1 MKDSGLVFLKNFS
14 ELSISGEGSKD
25 FLQGQISADIDK
37 IDENNSSLAC
47 LCNVKGRVIS
57 SFTLIKDTSGK
68 NRFSLI
74 GPKETIQ
81 RTERELRKYI
91 PFYKSEMKIRNE
103 LNLFGCKEEIS
114 EILFGDLNFSENNTL
129 SVQNEKLIRFL
140 NKSFIL
146 IYASSELSDTLRA
159 ISNEDPSEWILDDIS
174 NKNVEIDENTSEL
187 YLPHDLNYHVNGR
200 IDFEKGCYTGQE
212 IIARMQYRS
221 KNLPRLYLLN
231 SMKEVKTN
239 MVVTKKNSE
248 KKIGSVVSSV
258 KNSNGSTFL
267 VSISKNLE
275 EKEISI
281 RELDINLSIN

>member
-103 LNLFGCKEEIS
+103 SNLFGCKEEIS
-114 EILFGDLNFSENNTL
+114 EILFGDLNFSENNTVSL
-129 SVQNEKLIRFL
+129 QNEKLIRFL

-258 KNSNGSTFL
+258 KNSNGSSFL

>member
-1 MKDSGLVFLKNFS
+1 MCIRDS
-14 ELSISGEGSKD
+14 
-25 FLQGQISADIDK
+25 
-37 IDENNSSLAC
+37 
-47 LCNVKGRVIS
+47 
-57 SFTLIKDTSGK
+57 
-68 NRFSLI
+68 
-74 GPKETIQ
+74 
-81 RTERELRKYI
+81 
-91 PFYKSEMKIRNE
+91 
-103 LNLFGCKEEIS
+103 
-114 EILFGDLNFSENNTL
+114 
-129 SVQNEKLIRFL
+129 
-140 NKSFIL
+140 
-146 IYASSELSDTLRA
+146 

-187 YLPHDLNYHVNGR
+187 YLPHDLNYHENGR

-258 KNSNGSTFL
+258 KNSNGSSFL

>member
-1 MKDSGLVFLKNFS
+1 M
-14 ELSISGEGSKD
+14 
-25 FLQGQISADIDK
+25 
-37 IDENNSSLAC
+37 
-47 LCNVKGRVIS
+47 
-57 SFTLIKDTSGK
+57 
-68 NRFSLI
+68 
-74 GPKETIQ
+74 
-81 RTERELRKYI
+81 
-91 PFYKSEMKIRNE
+91 
-103 LNLFGCKEEIS
+103 
-114 EILFGDLNFSENNTL
+114 
-129 SVQNEKLIRFL
+129 
-140 NKSFIL
+140 NKRFIL

-187 YLPHDLNYHVNGR
+187 YLPHDLNYHENGR

-258 KNSNGSTFL
+258 KNSNGSSFL

>member
-103 LNLFGCKEEIS
+103 SNLFGCKEEIS

-159 ISNEDPSEWILDDIS
+159 ISNEDPYEWILDDIS

-248 KKIGSVVSSV
+248 KKIGSVVSSI
-258 KNSNGSTFL
+258 KNSNGSSFL

>member
-1 MKDSGLVFLKNFS
+1 M
-14 ELSISGEGSKD
+14 
-25 FLQGQISADIDK
+25 
-37 IDENNSSLAC
+37 
-47 LCNVKGRVIS
+47 
-57 SFTLIKDTSGK
+57 
-68 NRFSLI
+68 
-74 GPKETIQ
+74 
-81 RTERELRKYI
+81 
-91 PFYKSEMKIRNE
+91 
-103 LNLFGCKEEIS
+103 
-114 EILFGDLNFSENNTL
+114 
-129 SVQNEKLIRFL
+129 

-187 YLPHDLNYHVNGR
+187 YLPHDLNYHENGR

-258 KNSNGSTFL
+258 KNSNGSSFL

-275 EKEISI
+275 EK
-281 RELDINLSIN
+281 

>member
-1 MKDSGLVFLKNFS
+1 MVYSG
-14 ELSISGEGSKD
+14 
-25 FLQGQISADIDK
+25 SACA
-37 IDENNSSLAC
+37 DESLHH
-47 LCNVKGRVIS
+47 
-57 SFTLIKDTSGK
+57 
-68 NRFSLI
+68 
-74 GPKETIQ
+74 
-81 RTERELRKYI
+81 
-91 PFYKSEMKIRNE
+91 
-103 LNLFGCKEEIS
+103 
-114 EILFGDLNFSENNTL
+114 
-129 SVQNEKLIRFL
+129 
-140 NKSFIL
+140 KSFIL

-159 ISNEDPSEWILDDIS
+159 ISNEDPYEWILDDIS

-187 YLPHDLNYHVNGR
+187 YLPHDLNYHENGR

-258 KNSNGSTFL
+258 KNSNGSSFL

-275 EKEISI
+275 TYSTVYTIE
-281 RELDINLSIN
+281 